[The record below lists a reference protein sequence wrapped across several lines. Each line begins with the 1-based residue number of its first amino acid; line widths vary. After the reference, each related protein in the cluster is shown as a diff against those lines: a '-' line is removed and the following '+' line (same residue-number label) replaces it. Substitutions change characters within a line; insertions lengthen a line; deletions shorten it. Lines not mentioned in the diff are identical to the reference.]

1 MSDKRE
7 LDEKKLNMIK
17 IQILSAERKNIK
29 TQEKTPSQMADVL
42 RAIIVEEVRKSY

>member
-1 MSDKRE
+1 MSEKRE

-29 TQEKTPSQMADVL
+29 TQEKTSVQMADTI
-42 RAIIVEEVRKSY
+42 RAIIVEEVKKSY